1 MPEERRLRADARR
14 NRDQLLQVAAEAFAA
29 DGLQVPLDEIARRA
43 GLGPG
48 TLYRHFPA
56 KEALIEAVVH
66 ERLRALLDDA
76 RARAAST
83 DPGAALFGF
92 MDRLVAEARAK
103 QDLVDALARA
113 EVDITAGVSET
124 AADIRDAVGVLLARA
139 QRAGA
144 VRRDIG
150 TAELMALLSGL
161 MSAVRAPSARQADSG
176 LMLAVLRTGLS
187 PRPTPD
193 PAGVSRR
200 VR

>member
-1 MPEERRLRADARR
+1 MPGERPLRADARR

-48 TLYRHFPA
+48 TLYRHFPT
-56 KEALIEAVVH
+56 KEALVEAVVH

-76 RARAAST
+76 RARASSAE
-83 DPGAALFGF
+83 PGAALSGF
-92 MDRLVAEARAK
+92 MDRLVDEARAK

-113 EVDITAGVSET
+113 EVDIAAGVSET
-124 AADIRDAVGVLLARA
+124 AADIRDAIGVLLARA

-150 TAELMALLSGL
+150 TAELMGLLSGL
-161 MSAVRAPSARQADSG
+161 MSAVRAPSARQADPE
-176 LMLAVLRTGLS
+176 LMLAVLRAGLAS
-187 PRPTPD
+187 DNVGPG
-193 PAGVSRR
+193 A
-200 VR
+200 